1 MNKSYTVGK
10 FASIAAITLIT
21 GCVGS
26 GAGLLGGNSG
36 AYGLG
41 SATSSPMSG
50 IESAV
55 IAAII
60 QNMAGSVLNGQI
72 GSQLAPSDQ
81 NFRLQQLGGAVQSGA
96 INQPQQ
102 WVNPQTGNTMALN
115 PVGQQHINPQT
126 QQQCRNLEETL
137 ILQNGKRIKENR
149 RACLDSQTGQWNFV
163 Q

>member
-1 MNKSYTVGK
+1 MNIFYTFRLLAS
-10 FASIAAITLIT
+10 FAVITLVT
-21 GCVGS
+21 AC
-26 GAGLLGGNSG
+26 LGGNTGS
-36 AYGLG
+36 YGLG
-41 SATSSPMSG
+41 STTNNSAMSS

-96 INQPQQ
+96 VNQPQQ
-102 WVNPQTGNTMALN
+102 WLNPQTGNTIALN
-115 PVGQQHINPQT
+115 PTGQQTINPQT

-137 ILQNGKRIKENR
+137 TLQNGSTTKENR
-149 RACLDSQTGQWNFV
+149 LACLDPQTGKWNLV